1 MLLKLQKPL
10 SEEYTQGLYFTLEL
24 QTNYSCCDNKYVLQH
39 SFKAYTYIEVFSMVK
54 KSQKIREKLSDTFE
68 LPKDIVLDVS
78 KVIIIGTEQV
88 TVENHKGIVEY
99 SEELIRINTDS
110 CIIKLSGRRL
120 AIKTILQ
127 EEITITGE
135 ITNIEF

>member
-1 MLLKLQKPL
+1 MKNRRGVSSVYAKDTAL
-10 SEEYTQGLYFTLEL
+10 F
-24 QTNYSCCDNKYVLQH
+24 VLH
-39 SFKAYTYIEVFSMVK
+39 SASQAYIYIEVGAMGKRSY
-54 KSQKIREKLSDTFE
+54 KIREKISNTFE

-78 KVIIIGTEQV
+78 KIIIIGTGQV

-99 SEELIRINTDS
+99 SEELIRINTGN
-110 CIIKLSGRRL
+110 CIMKLSGKKL

>member
-1 MLLKLQKPL
+1 
-10 SEEYTQGLYFTLEL
+10 
-24 QTNYSCCDNKYVLQH
+24 
-39 SFKAYTYIEVFSMVK
+39 MVK
-54 KSQKIREKLSDTFE
+54 KSYRIRERISNTFE
-68 LPKDIVLDVS
+68 LPKDIIMDVS
-78 KVIIIGTEQV
+78 KVIIIGTGQI

-99 SEELIRINTDS
+99 SEELIRVNTGS
-110 CIIKLSGRRL
+110 GIMKLCGRNL

>member
-1 MLLKLQKPL
+1 
-10 SEEYTQGLYFTLEL
+10 
-24 QTNYSCCDNKYVLQH
+24 
-39 SFKAYTYIEVFSMVK
+39 MVK
-54 KSQKIREKLSDTFE
+54 KSQKIREKLSNTFE

-110 CIIKLSGRRL
+110 GIIKVSGRKL
-120 AIKTILQ
+120 TIKTILQ

>member
-1 MLLKLQKPL
+1 
-10 SEEYTQGLYFTLEL
+10 
-24 QTNYSCCDNKYVLQH
+24 
-39 SFKAYTYIEVFSMVK
+39 MVK
-54 KSQKIREKLSDTFE
+54 KSYRIREKISNTFE
-68 LPKDIVLDVS
+68 LPKDIIMDVS
-78 KVIIIGTEQV
+78 KVIIVGTNQI

-99 SEELIRINTDS
+99 SEELIRVNTGS
-110 CIIKLSGRRL
+110 GIMKLFGRNL

>member
-1 MLLKLQKPL
+1 
-10 SEEYTQGLYFTLEL
+10 
-24 QTNYSCCDNKYVLQH
+24 
-39 SFKAYTYIEVFSMVK
+39 MVK
-54 KSQKIREKLSDTFE
+54 KSYRIRERISNTFE
-68 LPKDIVLDVS
+68 LPKDIIMDVS
-78 KVIIIGTEQV
+78 KVIIIGTGQI

-99 SEELIRINTDS
+99 SEELIRVNTGS
-110 CIIKLSGRRL
+110 GILKLCGRNL

>member
-1 MLLKLQKPL
+1 M
-10 SEEYTQGLYFTLEL
+10 G
-24 QTNYSCCDNKYVLQH
+24 
-39 SFKAYTYIEVFSMVK
+39 K
-54 KSQKIREKLSDTFE
+54 KSYKIREKISNTFE

-78 KVIIIGTEQV
+78 KIIIIGTGQV
-88 TVENHKGIVEY
+88 TIENHKGIVEY
-99 SEELIRINTDS
+99 SEELIRINTGS
-110 CIIKLSGRRL
+110 GIIKLCGRNL